1 MKTATIKHSGE
12 PDARPDGH
20 RTAGETST
28 SVRVSPSVLMDAG
41 CRRDFPNELGNQGD
55 CCAENSA
62 PALRGV
68 HSFSGYAADVSIV
81 HSVWSTGAHG
91 SGHSVEE
98 RRPPHSGREKGPP
111 KLLKTSNIQEHG
123 EPSGIA
129 WFPRRVGQAQNP
141 GFCFPRSS
149 RTSLTHVLTRV
160 TADGDREAI
169 ALLGEDTRSHPGEGD
184 VMGSRTWWLD
194 TGSFCRLTR
203 TSC

>member
-1 MKTATIKHSGE
+1 MCGE
-12 PDARPDGH
+12 F
-20 RTAGETST
+20 ST
-28 SVRVSPSVLMDAG
+28 SAKG
-41 CRRDFPNELGNQGD
+41 CT
-55 CCAENSA
+55 
-62 PALRGV
+62 
-68 HSFSGYAADVSIV
+68 FSGCAADVSAV
-81 HSVWSTGAHG
+81 HRAWSTGVHG

-98 RRPPHSGREKGPP
+98 RRPPSCHEKGPP
-111 KLLKTSNIQEHG
+111 KLLKTSNVQEHG

-149 RTSLTHVLTRV
+149 LTSLTHVLTRV

-184 VMGSRTWWLD
+184 MMGSGTWWLD
-194 TGSFCRLTR
+194 TGSFCRLTQ